1 MTTTLE
7 QPHAR
12 SRRWA
17 GGFSRSPA
25 TAHKARKPWSPAV
38 KAVVVVLVLIALAWT
53 LIPIYW
59 MVATSFKTTSEVALS
74 NPTYFPKH
82 FTFGNYKYLFNG
94 PFPFADFLA
103 NSAATSAITA
113 VVTVVVGG
121 MAGYSFS
128 RGRYLLRGGLT
139 YGVLAT
145 QMLPL
150 AVLVVPLY
158 LEFLNLHL
166 LNNYLG
172 LVLGYCSFSMPFGA
186 WLIKGFVDG
195 IPIEIENAAR
205 ADGASRLFVFW
216 RIVLPL
222 IVPGLATTA
231 VFVFMN
237 TWNNLL
243 FPLVLVTQIKKQTL
257 PPGLLVSFTGTFNTN
272 WAGMMAAAMVTTIP
286 LAVAFFAVQ
295 RYLVRGLTAGA
306 IAGF

>member
-1 MTTTLE
+1 MSTAVE
-7 QPHAR
+7 PVRAR
-12 SRRWA
+12 PRWTRSLARR
-17 GGFSRSPA
+17 PA
-25 TAHKARKPWSPAV
+25 ATSGPRTPWSPV
-38 KAVVVVLVLIALAWT
+38 IKAVVVVLVLVALAWT

-59 MVATSFKTTSEVALS
+59 MLATSFKSTAEVALS

-82 FTFGNYKYLFNG
+82 LTGHNYEYLFNG
-94 PFPFADFLA
+94 PFPFGDFLI
-103 NSAATSAITA
+103 NSIVTSAITA
-113 VVTVVVGG
+113 VVTVVVAGL
-121 MAGYSFS
+121 AGYSFS

-166 LNNYLG
+166 LNSYVG
-172 LVLGYCSFSMPFGA
+172 LIIGYCSFSMPFGA
-186 WLIKGFVDG
+186 WLVKGFIDG

-205 ADGASRLFVFW
+205 ADGASRLFVFG

-222 IVPGLATTA
+222 AVPGLATTA

-243 FPLVLVTQIKKQTL
+243 FPLVLITTIKRQTL
-257 PPGLLVSFTGTFNTN
+257 PPGLLASFTGTFNTN
-272 WAGMMAAAMVTTIP
+272 WAGMMAAAVVTTVP

-306 IAGF
+306 LAGF

>member
-7 QPHAR
+7 QAPAR
-12 SRRWA
+12 SRWA
-17 GGFSRSPA
+17 AFLSRTPA
-25 TAHKARKPWSPAV
+25 SAGRARKPWSPAV
-38 KAVVVVLVLIALAWT
+38 KAVVAVLVLVALAWT

-59 MVATSFKTTSEVALS
+59 MLMTSFKSTAEVALS
-74 NPTYFPKH
+74 HPTYFPKH
-82 FTFGNYKYLFNG
+82 LTGANYKYLFSG
-94 PFPFADFLA
+94 PFPFGDFLV
-103 NSAATSAITA
+103 NSVVTSAITA
-113 VVTVVVGG
+113 VVTVIVAGL
-121 MAGYSFS
+121 AGYSFS

-158 LEFLNLHL
+158 LQFLNLHL
-166 LNNYLG
+166 LNSYLG
-172 LVLGYCSFSMPFGA
+172 LIIGYCSFSLPFGA

-222 IVPGLATTA
+222 VVPGLATTA

-243 FPLVLVTQIKKQTL
+243 FPLVLITAIKRQTL
-257 PPGLLVSFTGTFNTN
+257 PPGILASFTGTFNTN
-272 WAGMMAAAMVTTIP
+272 WAGMMAAAVVTTVP

-295 RYLVRGLTAGA
+295 RFLVRGLTSGA
-306 IAGF
+306 ITGV

>member
-1 MTTTLE
+1 VTATIDAPQVRRWTGGI
-7 QPHAR
+7 
-12 SRRWA
+12 SRR
-17 GGFSRSPA
+17 PA
-25 TAHKARKPWSPAV
+25 TERPGRAPWSTATTAV
-38 KAVVVVLVLIALAWT
+38 AVVLILIALAWT

-59 MVATSFKTTSEVALS
+59 MVSTSFKTTSEVALS

-82 FTFGNYKYLFNG
+82 LTLGNYKYLFNG
-94 PFPFADFLA
+94 PFPFGDFLI
-103 NSAATSAITA
+103 NSVVTSAITA
-113 VVTVVVGG
+113 VVTVVVSGL
-121 MAGYSFS
+121 AGYSFS

-166 LNNYLG
+166 LNSYLG
-172 LVLGYCSFSMPFGA
+172 LILGYCSFSIPFGA
-186 WLIKGFVDG
+186 WLVKGFIDG

-205 ADGASRLFVFW
+205 ADGASRLFVFF

-222 IVPGLATTA
+222 AVSGLATTA

-257 PPGLLVSFTGTFNTN
+257 PPGLLESFTGTFNTN
-272 WAGMMAAAMVTTIP
+272 WAGMMAAALVTTIP